1 MLDVF
6 TKVILAGACVFTF
19 AWVILAQRRTIKRL
33 SDAYLRL
40 THFQRV
46 LVALAV
52 VICTVYAQK
61 PSTNDVEGVTGTNE
75 VETVGGASY
84 FGGCGGPG
92 VSALPPVG
100 IALRAI
106 RNESPF
112 CELVSVSTNEG
123 YSYAMPADGTIR
135 GTWHLT
141 GAYEDVQK
149 IGLEG
154 LGGLEGSDFKFPIGS
169 QVCTSLWVYTWGKV
183 RPQLKNASYEIAAV
197 GAPMSAI
204 PDVWRFW
211 TAATSN
217 GTYLLTWESFAA
229 GRVTANEVNEVE
241 KRGGGGQWNLTSA
254 QIELRCNG
262 DFVTRA
268 NDVES
273 VWRRVIE
280 PNPIGPGNPEDPD
293 NPGMSV
299 CPYGPVQDLSVI
311 EEPDAYCWVDI
322 VVNDADAWVRFEG
335 DGPSNLADPSFA
347 AKAGATN
354 RVIILIGKTYKVT
367 CDMPFSVT
375 DKSDGAIE
383 DWWDDDQALWL
394 NWPVEIWSESDDAE
408 RPLLLLGAR
417 NGSGGRRSGF
427 TMHVSPLGLGGSFA
441 WTDGCCS
448 ISGSGS
454 HFVFDCDEDCS
465 CNGCYATGFFSYEG
479 YHLPVEGDSCGCGAE
494 EDDDDEMYPD
504 EPLSAVGVSASFSK
518 KVIFLENEY
527 ANTTNEVVPWHS
539 ETTELSCVACGG
551 MNGGHVSMTI
561 AGDSNLIQLGG
572 QEMPFERDLEPY
584 EVFSFTNTY
593 KAVAESS
600 RHEDIVATASFVE
613 NLTGWIETSIA
624 KATAV
629 RVEVE
634 PRTRREGAINRH
646 LLGVREDVFIRVLPN
661 VSKTIEIGEDWNLLS
676 DGQYQCPLQA
686 CYGGLQV
693 CVDGCNY
700 SPDLQIIEPT
710 GIVCRRGWTLSYG
723 DHTNEAG
730 WIGMRLDLTVE
741 PESVAFNGLAM
752 VEEATDE
759 GNSEGYFENHQF
771 PASHDEGHG
780 AGTWYNISDDN
791 FFFYDCPRIAEEYPD
806 PWTTGTALWL
816 IPIAWGERG
825 TTSMV
830 GKIGNVPGNYTQ
842 VFTIDPQGGVR
853 IDKFSQWVMRMPNN
867 FISHS
872 SDIILVQ

>member
-1 MLDVF
+1 MINVF
-6 TKVILAGACVFTF
+6 TEVLLAGACLFTF
-19 AWVILAQRRTIKRL
+19 AWAVLAQRRTIKRL
-33 SDAYLRL
+33 SDVYLRL

-61 PSTNDVEGVTGTNE
+61 PSTNNVEGATGTNE

-204 PDVWRFW
+204 PDVSRFW

-217 GTYLLTWESFAA
+217 GTYLLTWENFAA

-241 KRGGGGQWNLTSA
+241 KIGGGGQWSLTSA
-254 QIELRCNG
+254 QIELRRDG
-262 DFVTRA
+262 DFITRS

-375 DKSDGAIE
+375 DKSDGEIE

-479 YHLPVEGDSCGCGAE
+479 YHLPVEGDSCGCGVEE
-494 EDDDDEMYPD
+494 EDDDDTDDPYD
-504 EPLSAVGVSASFSK
+504 PLLAVGVSASFSK
-518 KVIFLENEY
+518 RVIFLEDEY

-539 ETTELSCVACGG
+539 EMTELSCVACGG

-561 AGDSNLIQLGG
+561 TGDSNLIRLGG

-593 KAVAESS
+593 KAVAESG

-613 NLTGWIETSIA
+613 NLTGWTETSIA

-629 RVEVE
+629 RVEVTTQDNVNDCLH
-634 PRTRREGAINRH
+634 RHVWGSRERVVCECFPMSSHVSVVGCNGGEIVT
-646 LLGVREDVFIRVLPN
+646 LMGVATLI
-661 VSKTIEIGEDWNLLS
+661 
-676 DGQYQCPLQA
+676 CPL
-686 CYGGLQV
+686 
-693 CVDGCNY
+693 
-700 SPDLQIIEPT
+700 
-710 GIVCRRGWTLSYG
+710 
-723 DHTNEAG
+723 H
-730 WIGMRLDLTVE
+730 
-741 PESVAFNGLAM
+741 
-752 VEEATDE
+752 
-759 GNSEGYFENHQF
+759 
-771 PASHDEGHG
+771 
-780 AGTWYNISDDN
+780 
-791 FFFYDCPRIAEEYPD
+791 
-806 PWTTGTALWL
+806 
-816 IPIAWGERG
+816 
-825 TTSMV
+825 
-830 GKIGNVPGNYTQ
+830 
-842 VFTIDPQGGVR
+842 
-853 IDKFSQWVMRMPNN
+853 
-867 FISHS
+867 
-872 SDIILVQ
+872 